1 MVFFVLPFITDV
13 PYLDDRASTHDAEGN
28 SKVEGK
34 AEPEYH
40 EIAPFFDVQ
49 NDSVVGHNLL
59 TPQVVYKKI
68 AHPPR
73 ESSSFQ
79 SLFHVLLISRPPPIV
94 A

>member
-1 MVFFVLPFITDV
+1 MIFFVLPYITDV
-13 PYLDDRASTHDAEGN
+13 PYLDDRTPTQDAEGN

-40 EIAPFFDVQ
+40 EIAPFLDVQ
-49 NDSVVGHNLL
+49 NDSVVGHNL

-73 ESSSFQ
+73 RSSSFQ
-79 SLFHVLLISRPPPIV
+79 SLFHVLLISRPPPI